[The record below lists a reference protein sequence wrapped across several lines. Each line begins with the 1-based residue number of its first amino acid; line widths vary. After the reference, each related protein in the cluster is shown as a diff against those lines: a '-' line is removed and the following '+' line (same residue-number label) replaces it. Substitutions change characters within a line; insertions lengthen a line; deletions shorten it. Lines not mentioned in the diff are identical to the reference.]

1 MVKFGGMDK
10 RYYICHMT
18 KYLLMKRILFLL
30 AAFFLL
36 ALPSCAKKVTVTIDG
51 TLSPTQTSLYLIV
64 NEDTAH
70 AQRVQIQ
77 DARFSVTVTV
87 DRNAFIRLHDYKDW
101 PERSVFVLIPD
112 SRHITIDW
120 RNGTIEGSPM
130 SSKLQGAIRDV
141 SEASPEG
148 FHIDVFSDNPED
160 WASARESEQRIREM
174 MQQKQLETIQRV
186 IQENKDNYIP
196 AWIVFCYYKKVDEP
210 FRHMF
215 DSYRGKWTKHPIL
228 KLLKRE

>member
-1 MVKFGGMDK
+1 
-10 RYYICHMT
+10 MT

-112 SRHITIDW
+112 SRHISIDW
-120 RNGTIEGSPM
+120 TDGTIEGSPK
-130 SSKLQGAIRDV
+130 SKELQLICRQVAQ
-141 SEASPEG
+141 EG
-148 FHIDVFSDNPED
+148 PGNFHVDVFSDDKEA
-160 WASARESEQRIREM
+160 WAEARAQEKIMRDKMQM
-174 MQQKQLETIQRV
+174 MQINTIERV
-186 IQENKDNYIP
+186 IKENNNNNFP
-196 AWIVFCYYKKVDEP
+196 AWIVYCYQSLLEGP
-210 FRHMF
+210 FRHII
-215 DSYRGKWTKHPIL
+215 DANKNHKWAKHTIIKKSGVLDKP
-228 KLLKRE
+228 